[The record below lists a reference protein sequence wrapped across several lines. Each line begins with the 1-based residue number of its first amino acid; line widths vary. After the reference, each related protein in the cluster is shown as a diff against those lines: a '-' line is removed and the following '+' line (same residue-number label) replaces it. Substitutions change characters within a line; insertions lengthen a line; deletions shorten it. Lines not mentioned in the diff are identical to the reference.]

1 MSPSRPLR
9 LVLLLAALAAP
20 AALAA
25 QDTMPLPKAAKIKRN
40 PEVISLEEIQA
51 SGDVQNAYDLVQRLR
66 PTWLTFRGPS
76 SINLATPELVV
87 YFNGVRRGGPD
98 SLRELELRG
107 VKELRHLRGTDATQR
122 FGTGH
127 ENGAILVT
135 SM

>member
-1 MSPSRPLR
+1 MSHSRPLR

-25 QDTMPLPKAAKIKRN
+25 QDTMPMPKAAKIKRN
-40 PEVISLEEIQA
+40 PEVISLEEIRA

-76 SINLATPELVV
+76 SINLTTPELVV

-98 SLRELELRG
+98 TLRELELRG

>member
-1 MSPSRPLR
+1 MSHSRPLR